1 MPRRSRRTLKIPD
14 DAVPTHGSQ
23 PPGAA
28 RPVSGAPPRLASDPP
43 PRAPAATTPW
53 DAVRSSPATAM
64 ADDVIRPMRII
75 SIGEDPTPMP
85 SRAEAM
91 GWPSPAP
98 APARASA
105 PPAGGD
111 GAPSHPGPAA
121 GLAALALS
129 LGMPGDARGR
139 AQLRD
144 RSSGQP
150 ARPSDA
156 PPARDPAPR
165 EARDTAH
172 LDEISDRTIVDLA
185 DVDDGFSDA
194 ITAERDV
201 FVPAEARAAF
211 DEASRGASERAH
223 ARADRLPPVAMPA
236 ARESE
241 ESFEEIEPEADST
254 PSTDLAPAPASAAP
268 SSAAPSSATPKKPPP
283 VPPKRALT
291 PSPNE
296 SAAIIA
302 GAKAEVAATAE
313 LGAPD
318 PAKVDTKPAPDG
330 EAPPQATPPRDPL
343 VEPITRKRQK
353 PWWEELFG
361 EDFSRTMD
369 RLEPK
374 SIARDVDFVEESLG
388 VEKGAVILDLCCGTG
403 AHAVE
408 LASRGYSVVGYDL
421 SLAMLARAADE
432 AQDRNQK
439 LNFLQGDMREMAF
452 EEMFDGVYCWAT
464 SFGYFDDEKNLS
476 VLQRAYRALRQGGM
490 LLLDVANRDYVSPR
504 SPSLVWFE
512 GDGCVCMDEMHVD
525 FFASRLR
532 VKRTAMFEDGRSR
545 ELDYSIRLYSLHELG
560 KMLHEVGF
568 KVVEVTGHPAHPG
581 VYFGAES
588 PRIIILAER
597 S

>member
-1 MPRRSRRTLKIPD
+1 
-14 DAVPTHGSQ
+14 
-23 PPGAA
+23 
-28 RPVSGAPPRLASDPP
+28 
-43 PRAPAATTPW
+43 
-53 DAVRSSPATAM
+53 
-64 ADDVIRPMRII
+64 MRII

-85 SRAEAM
+85 TRAEAS
-91 GWPSPAP
+91 GWPPP
-98 APARASA
+98 GRASA
-105 PPAGGD
+105 PSSSSGAGTSD
-111 GAPSHPGPAA
+111 GSPPHPGPAA

-129 LGMPGDARGR
+129 LGMPGGDARGR
-139 AQLRD
+139 AHVRE
-144 RSSGQP
+144 RP
-150 ARPSDA
+150 APEPVRRSDA
-156 PPARDPAPR
+156 PRARDSAPR
-165 EARDTAH
+165 EPSPPGRPPLVDDLA
-172 LDEISDRTIVDLA
+172 ERTVVDLA

-201 FVPAEARAAF
+201 FVPPEARAAF
-211 DEASRGASERAH
+211 DEASRGAAQAGRAATDSGPH
-223 ARADRLPPVAMPA
+223 LAPSAEMPPPVAMPPP
-236 ARESE
+236 RESE
-241 ESFEEIEPEADST
+241 EAFEEIEPEADST
-254 PSTDLAPAPASAAP
+254 PSTDLAPPP
-268 SSAAPSSATPKKPPP
+268 SATPNSLPPGAAPKKPPP

-291 PSPNE
+291 PSPHE

-302 GAKAEVAATAE
+302 GAKAEATASAKAE
-313 LGAPD
+313 LGALD
-318 PAKVDTKPAPDG
+318 PAKVDTKPAPQADAAAQA
-330 EAPPQATPPRDPL
+330 APARDPL

-374 SIARDVDFVEESLG
+374 AVGRDVDFIEESLG

-432 AQDRNQK
+432 AQERSQK